1 MRGRESIR
9 GEKIAEIVGFC
20 EFSLL
25 KSVAMFTDTARRV
38 IAGGGWSIAVFAS
51 VLFLAAC
58 GGGGGAGVLPQTPER
73 ATQPQ
78 LQTPQNVAFGV
89 ALRGGEEAA
98 GRTSFKAVRDAHGNY
113 VVQPMTAAV
122 PVVYS
127 YTIIYLTVTVRE
139 PITVRN
145 PDAPVITLEGGRIV
159 PEDEAPTE
167 APVDETPAPP
177 QDETP
182 PSEPPAQ
189 DPPQTP
195 VNNDPP
201 DEGTNPPPDST
212 PPDEGGAQLP
222 VSPPVN
228 NDPPDEG
235 GNPPQ
240 TPVNNDPP
248 DEGGNPPED
257 NTPPDEGVTPQPVEP
272 PPPPP
277 PPPPPVIPPVNVDPP
292 PPRAVIHP
300 GIPSYQNKGGGLSAI
315 KADAAHSAGYFGQ
328 GVTVAV
334 FDAKFHSGLES
345 AWTTELHF
353 ADTPSVRRFNSN
365 SHIQIRAAH
374 LIGAAHNTVGI
385 DGVAPSVKIMPLL
398 RLSRKGDGGERV
410 TLTRTVSF
418 PGGFNWT
425 VTQNWRYT
433 SFYHDAADTALQEGP
448 FGWLSD
454 YPYYSNG
461 AGPYGAGGG
470 WWETSLDRPFAYA
483 ISNGANII
491 HNAYQAHINV
501 RGKLTVN
508 GVRHNVMYRAP
519 IMPEIP
525 NSRGYASTQIS
536 VINDVMRGKDVVAV
550 WDAGDNGWHE
560 GGYVKMRG
568 ASEYLGNFARSEDVV
583 TQWVT
588 PAYIMSNVIN
598 PEHPSAGRGYGGGIT
613 VTSANAVSYMGWGPY
628 YEPELLGKWLVAVAV
643 DQNNNNTI
651 ASFSNGCG
659 NARAWC
665 LAAPGVNVFSTS
677 MLESPRWYGAPRHHG
692 TPYAAA
698 YVAGALAL
706 LRGRYPDMPMS
717 VVAQILLSTATD
729 LGAAGVDGVYGHG
742 MVNVSAAMA
751 AQAGARYVSPD
762 AGRGSFGAGGL
773 PMERGK
779 TQIPNALAGLGSQL
793 REVKM
798 AVRYLNDRYYDASP
812 DVDIAPRPELS
823 AMRVVDDLWN
833 ETSDGGNAGAAR
845 FFVRKNDGD
854 QLREAGGELGGFQ
867 VRHNWFGDAPLWS
880 DVESSDRPFFFSSSG
895 GKKSEVSWRMGNAGF
910 FASRGEEK
918 TGDYNQYG
926 VRLWQRAGR
935 LHLSSALSEIREED
949 SLLGGRFGGV
959 LPLAAGGET
968 RQGKVLAKFAMD
980 GFGASDEWHVFGS
993 YQHARTEAKLG
1004 GVVSALS
1011 GLRAR
1016 GWQAGL
1022 SGRGVFRGGDV
1033 FRFAVGEETAL
1044 SGGKAILRYA
1054 RSSGAEVD
1062 EATQI
1067 RVNRGIRIEEREV
1080 EIKNN
1085 TRPSLSAAY
1094 GFRPTEKSR
1103 LSFGITHTPGATS
1116 QAGINYRVDF

>member
-1 MRGRESIR
+1 MPPNP
-9 GEKIAEIVGFC
+9 
-20 EFSLL
+20 
-25 KSVAMFTDTARRV
+25 
-38 IAGGGWSIAVFAS
+38 AS
-51 VLFLAAC
+51 
-58 GGGGGAGVLPQTPER
+58 PQTH
-73 ATQPQ
+73 
-78 LQTPQNVAFGV
+78 NIVAFGQVGNGGQVRTSLSLV
-89 ALRGGEEAA
+89 AVAA
-98 GRTSFKAVRDAHGNY
+98 GEDFVITR
-113 VVQPMTAAV
+113 
-122 PVVYS
+122 PV
-127 YTIIYLTVTVRE
+127 TVTVQV
-139 PITVRN
+139 PYISVVYQFVVTIDKPMTVRR
-145 PDAPVITLEGGRIV
+145 ITLEGGRVV
-159 PEDEAPTE
+159 PETEVPQTPVVE

-177 QDETP
+177 EDETP
-182 PSEPPAQ
+182 PPEPPAQ

-201 DEGTNPPPDST
+201 DEGGNPPPDST

-235 GNPPQ
+235 GTPPQ

-248 DEGGNPPED
+248 DEGGTPPED
-257 NTPPDEGVTPQPVEP
+257 NIPPDEGVTPPPVEP

-277 PPPPPVIPPVNVDPP
+277 PPQTPVSTPPIIIPPNGIHTERPTSQN
-292 PPRAVIHP
+292 RGGAVA
-300 GIPSYQNKGGGLSAI
+300 AI
-315 KADAAHSAGYFGQ
+315 KADAAHSAGHFGQ

-334 FDAKFHSGLES
+334 LDAWFQWDDNLN
-345 AWTTELHF
+345 WTEYARSVHNTWRSEVNLLPPGPDATGPYGWERAPCCTMASDTYEGEVFYRVQGELQRH
-353 ADTPSVRRFNSN
+353 
-365 SHIQIRAAH
+365 AAH
-374 LIGAAHNTVGI
+374 IIGAARNSVGI
-385 DGVAPSVKIMPLL
+385 EGVAPSVQIMPLQMTSVHYRMKYLERGRNARFRDEFFTYDKGPAL
-398 RLSRKGDGGERV
+398 RASGGDEHHTHYVNTEPEWTPDYIPNAFRYA
-410 TLTRTVSF
+410 VS
-418 PGGFNWT
+418 
-425 VTQNWRYT
+425 
-433 SFYHDAADTALQEGP
+433 S
-448 FGWLSD
+448 
-454 YPYYSNG
+454 
-461 AGPYGAGGG
+461 
-470 WWETSLDRPFAYA
+470 
-483 ISNGANII
+483 GANII
-491 HNAYQAHINV
+491 HNSYQGHSYV
-501 RGKLTVN
+501 RGYWRGRTV
-508 GVRHNVMYRAP
+508 GFRAP
-519 IMPEIP
+519 IVPGGPFDNALETRMSAVSEILEG
-525 NSRGYASTQIS
+525 R
-536 VINDVMRGKDVVAV
+536 DVVAV
-550 WDAGDNGWHE
+550 WDAGDEGWRE
-560 GGYVKMRG
+560 GGYVQ
-568 ASEYLGNFARSEDVV
+568 LTDVDV
-583 TQWVT
+583 TRVSTGFIQESRLVT
-588 PAYIMSNVIN
+588 PGHLISNVVAVTVPKGNMAVQQPMSYIRQFDIHN
-598 PEHPSAGRGYGGGIT
+598 DPPEWISVT
-613 VTSANAVSYMGWGPY
+613 VTAANAVTYYGWGPY
-628 YEPELLGKWLVAVAV
+628 YEPDLLGKWLVAVAV

-659 NARAWC
+659 EARAWC
-665 LAAPGVNVFSTS
+665 LAAPGVKVFT
-677 MLESPRWYGAPRHHG
+677 ESENAPFPNYFREYGPPNGNG
-692 TPYAAA
+692 TPFAAA

-717 VVAQILLSTATD
+717 VIAQILLTTATD

-742 MVNVSAAMA
+742 MLNVSAALA
-751 AQAGARYVSPD
+751 AQAGASFVSPD
-762 AGRGSFGAGGL
+762 SAQGSFGASSSGSAIPGL
-773 PMERGK
+773 PLERVK
-779 TQIPNALAGLGSQL
+779 TQIPNALAGLGSEL

-798 AVRYLNDRYYDASP
+798 AVRYLNDRYYDAP
-812 DVDIAPRPELS
+812 LDVDIAPRPELS

-833 ETSDGGNAGAAR
+833 ETSDGGKAGAAR

-880 DVESSDRPFFFSSSG
+880 DVESSSRPFFFSSSG

-926 VRLWQRAGR
+926 VRLWKRAGR

-959 LPLAAGGET
+959 LPLRTGGET

-980 GFGASDEWHVFGS
+980 GFGAADEWHLFGS

-1033 FRFAVGEETAL
+1033 FRFAIGEETAL

-1062 EATQI
+1062 AATQI

-1085 TRPSLSAAY
+1085 PRPSLSAAY